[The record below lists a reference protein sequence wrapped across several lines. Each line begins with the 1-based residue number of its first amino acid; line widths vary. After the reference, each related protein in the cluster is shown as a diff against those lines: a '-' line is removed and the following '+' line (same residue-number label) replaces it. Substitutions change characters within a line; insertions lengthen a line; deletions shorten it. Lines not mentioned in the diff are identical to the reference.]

1 MAETAALT
9 PLEILLVEDNP
20 ADVRVTREALQL
32 TRLQHRLHVV
42 GDGESALAFVR
53 REGPYAQ
60 APQLQL
66 ILLDLALPGIG
77 GHLVL
82 ARLGAERARL
92 GFRVVVL
99 SGSNEVEDMRRSFDL
114 EADEYITKPDSVLH
128 YASRL
133 VFACRL
139 VGVHRP

>member
-1 MAETAALT
+1 MPETQASA

-32 TRLQHRLHVV
+32 TRLRHRLHVV

-53 REGPYAQ
+53 REGPHAE
-60 APQLQL
+60 APRPQL
-66 ILLDLALPGIG
+66 ILLDLSLPGIG

-82 ARLGAERARL
+82 ARLRAERARL
-92 GFRVVVL
+92 GFRVVVMT
-99 SGSNEVEDMRRSFDL
+99 GSSEMQDLRRSFEL
-114 EADEYITKPDSVLH
+114 EADDYITKPESVLH

-139 VGVHRP
+139 AGAHTS